1 MRAQPHFITHR
12 HGKST
17 GFSLV
22 ELLVVIAIIAV
33 LGALTTVGVRG
44 MMAKAHE
51 SNCQGNLR
59 QLGVAIQSF
68 VAEKGRYPTPSL
80 DPATWDR
87 MILPYIA
94 DSEFDYTLG
103 KFNPIRDGTAEGAAL
118 GSAVKILKCPADDV
132 KAPAGQFKRSYSMC
146 NWTENQ
152 REGVAGGWNNG
163 FPQLS
168 PGQGVPPALV
178 SEPHRAVMM
187 TEFWGPKDSQ
197 FKNVI
202 GSNAYAV
209 MFGFVGQPQDAGPF
223 NFHKSNINVLFADG
237 HVESIPGNLSDT
249 EWYERGYSP
258 PKAPKV
264 P

>member
-1 MRAQPHFITHR
+1 MKSHPYSIPHR
-12 HGKST
+12 QGQST
-17 GFSLV
+17 GFTLV

-33 LGALTTVGVRG
+33 LGALTVVGVRG

-51 SNCQGNLR
+51 SNCARNMR
-59 QLGVAIQSF
+59 QLGVAIQTF
-68 VAEKGRYPTPSL
+68 ITEKGRYPTPNL

-94 DSEFDYTLG
+94 DPNFDYTLG
-103 KFNPIRDGTAEGAAL
+103 RFNPIREGTEEGAAL

-132 KAPAGQFKRSYSMC
+132 KPSAGQFKRSYAMC

-168 PGQGVPPALV
+168 AGQGVPPSLV
-178 SEPHRAVMM
+178 TEPHRAVMM
-187 TEFWGPKDSQ
+187 TEFWGPRESQ
-197 FKNVI
+197 FKHVI

-209 MFGFVGQPQDAGPF
+209 MFGFVGQPQDPGPF
-223 NFHKSNINVLFADG
+223 YFHKSNINVLFVDG
-237 HVESIPGNLSDT
+237 HVESVPGNLSDT

-258 PKAPKV
+258 PRAPKV
-264 P
+264 R